1 MALTDTS
8 IKQAKPAATP
18 IKLTDEKGLHLLI
31 NPNGSR
37 YWRFSYRFDGKQKT
51 LALGVYPDTTLKQ
64 ARIYRDEARQLIAN
78 GTDPSELRKAEK
90 VTLSEA
96 KQQEEAAKELER
108 IKAAGEPLPGSFRF
122 VALEWAGKRL
132 HDKTPKYQQKVNNQ
146 LATYAYP
153 FMGDTPVNEVNAPLI
168 LSVLQRMEGRGILE
182 TMRKVKQHIG
192 QVMDYAVATGQ
203 AAFNPTPSLG
213 GALPPVPKAKHHAA
227 PTEPKDVAPLLRMMT
242 GYKGSPLTKCALTLA
257 PLLFVRPGELRSME
271 WAHIDLE
278 AAEWR
283 YTTSK
288 TGQEHLVPLATQAIA
303 ALRELQPLTGAGRY
317 VFPSTRTTSRPM
329 SDNTVNAALKRL
341 GIDTQTELTGH
352 GFRAMARTLL
362 EEVHDFRPEVIELQL
377 AHAVRDP
384 LGRAYNRTKH
394 LAERKR
400 MMQVWA
406 DYLDALRE
414 GKNVIHASF
423 GKVA

>member
-1 MALTDTS
+1 MPLTDTA
-8 IKQAKPAATP
+8 IRQAKITAAQY
-18 IKLTDEKGLHLLI
+18 KLSDERGLYLLI
-31 NPNGSR
+31 KPTGGKL
-37 YWRFSYRFDGKQKT
+37 WRFDYRFEGKRKT
-51 LALGVYPDTTLKQ
+51 LAMGAYPDIQLKQ
-64 ARIYRDEARQLIAN
+64 ARLLRDEARQLIAN
-78 GTDPSELRKAEK
+78 GTDPAELRKAEK

-96 KQQEEAAKELER
+96 KQEEEAAKTLER
-108 IKAAGEPLPGSFRF
+108 LKQSGEALPASFRF
-122 VALEWAGKRL
+122 VALEWATKRL

-153 FMGDTPVNEVNAPLI
+153 FIGDTPISEVTAPLI
-168 LSVLQRMEGRGILE
+168 LDVLQRMEGRGIFE
-182 TMRKVKQHIG
+182 TQRKVKQHIG
-192 QVMDYAVATGQ
+192 QVMNYAVITGQ
-203 AAFNPTPSLG
+203 AAYNPTPSLG
-213 GALPPVPKAKHHAA
+213 GALSTPPKVKHHAA
-227 PTEPKDVAPLLRMMT
+227 PTEPKDVAPLLRMMAD
-242 GYKGSPLTKCALTLA
+242 YHGSPLTRCALTLA
-257 PLLFVRPGELRSME
+257 PLLFVRPCELRSME
-271 WAHIDLE
+271 WAHLDLD

-288 TGQEHLVPLATQAIA
+288 TGQEHLVPLATQALA
-303 ALRELQPLTGAGRY
+303 ALRELQPLTGQGRY
-317 VFPSTRTTSRPM
+317 VFPSQRTTSRPM
-329 SDNTVNAALKRL
+329 SENTVNAALKRL

-362 EEVHDFRPEVIELQL
+362 EEVHQFRPEVIELQL

-394 LAERKR
+394 LDERKR